1 MKIRTGIGIDAHRF
15 VEGRR
20 LILGGVSVDHPLGL
34 EGHSDADV
42 LSHAIADAL
51 LGAAGLED
59 IGHYFP
65 DTDPG
70 FKDMSSLVILSR
82 VMELVRKR
90 GCEVGNID
98 AVLVLEEPR
107 MAPYRKNM
115 RIALAE
121 ALDIPAEDISL
132 RATTTEGMGFA
143 GRGEGIAAVATCLV
157 ECAGSIMMEMD
168 L

>member
-15 VEGRR
+15 IEGRQ
-20 LILGGVSVDHPLGL
+20 LVLGGVVIDHPLGL

-59 IGHYFP
+59 IGYYFP
-65 DTDPG
+65 DTDPEY
-70 FKDMSSLVILSR
+70 KDISSLEILRR
-82 VMELVRKR
+82 VMELVRKG

-107 MAPYRKNM
+107 VAPYRKKM
-115 RIALAE
+115 RTFLAE
-121 ALDIPAEDISL
+121 ALGIGVEDISL

-143 GRGEGIAAVATCLV
+143 GRGEGIAACATCLV